1 MQVLPLPKILTGEGN
16 AKPGHWSHHSD
27 CNSPSK
33 DPTIG
38 GTNPWPS
45 PLSPLPQVGE
55 GNVGNVRMGRRHQ
68 YKLRRAREFRKRPT
82 AAERRAWELLR
93 DRRIL
98 GVKFRR
104 QHCIRGFVVDFYCHE
119 LRLVLEIDGPVH
131 HTPEQKAYDAERT
144 AILEGLGLRVVR
156 IPNETVAR
164 ETLLAVLSPPSRVRE
179 RGDRG

>member
-1 MQVLPLPKILTGEGN
+1 MVGQ
-16 AKPGHWSHHSD
+16 
-27 CNSPSK
+27 
-33 DPTIG
+33 
-38 GTNPWPS
+38 NPWPS

-55 GNVGNVRMGRRHQ
+55 GNVRMGRRHQ
-68 YKLRRAREFRKRPT
+68 YKLQRAREFRKRPT
-82 AAERRAWELLR
+82 PAERRAWELLR

-104 QHCIRGFVVDFYCHE
+104 QHRIRGFVVDFYCHE

-131 HTPEQKAYDAERT
+131 HTTEQKAYDAERT

-164 ETLLAVLSPPSRVRE
+164 ETLLAVLSPLSRYGRGGQGVRGQGTAAPSFITQSM
-179 RGDRG
+179 

>member
-1 MQVLPLPKILTGEGN
+1 
-16 AKPGHWSHHSD
+16 
-27 CNSPSK
+27 
-33 DPTIG
+33 
-38 GTNPWPS
+38 
-45 PLSPLPQVGE
+45 
-55 GNVGNVRMGRRHQ
+55 MGRRHQ

-164 ETLLAVLSPPSRVRE
+164 ETLLAVLSPLSRIRE
-179 RGDRG
+179 RGTGGEG